1 MSFWDKFRRKL
12 EVLNDRP
19 AFIKIVDSTNLWD
32 DYICGVLKIPSDI
45 IEIYKKEGSMT
56 NEYIEGFLQRKKEL
70 EDEKIALEN
79 EDIEV
84 LVNEAFEEVKDEIRT
99 KVLNEHFEKI
109 EDKAIEI
116 KAIERLVAK
125 ELSKIEA
132 QAPIA
137 SEEVIDGTEG
147 VEA

>member
-1 MSFWDKFRRKL
+1 MSFWDRFRTKL
-12 EVLNDRP
+12 QVLNDRP
-19 AFIKIVDSTNLWD
+19 AFIKVVDSTELWD

-56 NEYIEGFLQRKKEL
+56 NEYIEGFLQRKQEL
-70 EDEKIALEN
+70 ENEKIALEN
-79 EDIEV
+79 QDIEIV
-84 LVNEAFEEVKDEIRT
+84 VNAAFEEVKDEIRT

-109 EDKAIEI
+109 EDKTIEI
-116 KAIERLVAK
+116 KAIERLIAK
-125 ELSKIEA
+125 ELSKLEA
-132 QAPIA
+132 QAPVS